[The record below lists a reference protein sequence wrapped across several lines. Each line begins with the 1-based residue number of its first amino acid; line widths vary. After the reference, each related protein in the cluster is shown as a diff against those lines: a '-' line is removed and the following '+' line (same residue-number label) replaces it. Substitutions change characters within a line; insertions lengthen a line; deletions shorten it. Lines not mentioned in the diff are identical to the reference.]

1 MSCELEVSFD
11 DVDMEY
17 GSDDNGG
24 EEMHPDLTVFAE
36 ASSAII
42 SSHQN
47 LGHSHRSSTTD
58 RTITSGSGSGSASSA
73 SLFAEPCRS
82 FSTVSNKPHKAQD
95 SAWEAIRSVAAASGG
110 GVGLS
115 HFRFLQ
121 RLGSGDIGHVYLTE
135 LRHVDNSPSGCFFAM
150 KVMDKRALAGRNKL
164 QRAQTEREI
173 LEVLDH
179 PFLPTLYAHI
189 DGGRHSCLVMEFCPG
204 GDLHVLRQLQPNKR
218 FTDNAV
224 RFYAA
229 EVLLAVEYLHMMGVI
244 YRDLKPENVLVR
256 EDGHIM
262 LSDFDL
268 SLKCSVKPTLT
279 RVVLTATV
287 EGWASPPTGSGG
299 LCNPAAGSASCMAPL
314 GCVSPCNVH
323 PIASCLPLPRI
334 VAMSGQSRRR
344 RGARHPRPDGRTFSG
359 GSRGTIL
366 PELLAE
372 PTSAR
377 SMSFVG
383 THEYLAPEIIL
394 GEGHGSAVDWWTF
407 GIFLYELLY
416 SRTPFKGIDNDA
428 TLTNVVTQ
436 LLRFPVSSMTEGES
450 HRQRHAGAGG
460 TDENRNPGVA
470 VQDLIRGLLVKDP
483 QKRLGAMR
491 GASEIKQHPFFDG
504 VNWALIRCATPPEI
518 PRPFPRAKYTGKT
531 AMDSINGKVSA
542 SETSDDNSCGG
553 SGAVTPATP
562 EFELF

>member
-11 DVDMEY
+11 DADMEY

-24 EEMHPDLTVFAE
+24 EEMHPDITVYAD
-36 ASSAII
+36 ASSVVI
-42 SSHQN
+42 SSHQIM
-47 LGHSHRSSTTD
+47 GHSHRSSTTD
-58 RTITSGSGSGSASSA
+58 QTITSGSGSGSASSA
-73 SLFAEPCRS
+73 SLFAEPSRS
-82 FSTVSNKPHKAQD
+82 LSTVSNKPHKAQD
-95 SAWEAIRSVAAASGG
+95 SAWEAIRSVAASGG
-110 GVGLS
+110 GVGLC

-135 LRHVDNSPSGCFFAM
+135 LRDVDNSPSGCFFAM

-189 DGGRHSCLVMEFCPG
+189 DDGRHSCLVMEFCPG

-218 FTDNAV
+218 FIDNAV

-229 EVLLAVEYLHMMGVI
+229 EVLLALEYLHMMGVI

-279 RVVLTATV
+279 RVVLSATV

-299 LCNPAAGSASCMAPL
+299 LCNPVAGSASCMAPL
-314 GCVSPCNVH
+314 GCVSPCSVH

-334 VAMSGQSRRR
+334 VAMSGQSRQR
-344 RGARHPRPDGRTFSG
+344 RGAKHARPDGRTFSG

-436 LLRFPVSSMTEGES
+436 LLRFPSSSVDNES
-450 HRQRHAGAGG
+450 CHRQRHAGSGAG
-460 TDENRNPGVA
+460 DENQHPGAA
-470 VQDLIRGLLVKDP
+470 VQDLIRGLLAKDP

-491 GASEIKQHPFFDG
+491 GASEIKQHAFFEG

-518 PRPFPRAKYTGKT
+518 PSPFPRAKFTGKL
-531 AMDSINGKVSA
+531 AMGDSFNGKESSV
-542 SETSDDNSCGG
+542 TSDDNSGGG
-553 SGAVTPATP
+553 SGVVTPATP